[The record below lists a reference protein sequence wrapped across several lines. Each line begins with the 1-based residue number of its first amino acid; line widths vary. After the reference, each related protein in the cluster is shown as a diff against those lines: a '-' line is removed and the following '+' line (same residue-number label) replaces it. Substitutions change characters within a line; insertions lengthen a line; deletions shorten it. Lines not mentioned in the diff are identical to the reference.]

1 MLSRVAENLYW
12 IGRYLQ
18 RAENTAR
25 LVNVHSHLLMDIPPK
40 ALTGW
45 RPLIEIVGAERT
57 FAELY
62 QEPSEANV
70 IRFLLIDDRNPGS
83 VVSSLRAAREG
94 LRTTRDIMPREIWER
109 VNDAY
114 HWLKDSSERSLQ
126 RRWRRDFL
134 QRVIDM
140 NLLTLGTLVSSMSRD
155 VGYHFLSLGL
165 NLEQADM
172 TTRILDARTA
182 SLIEPLAG
190 ETLRPFESIQWMS
203 ILKSLTGYQMYRQH
217 AKRRV
222 SGAQVLCFL
231 LQDSRF
237 PRSVRF
243 CLDQCADVH
252 LKELPARPEV
262 NKELGR
268 VRKHV
273 QGADL
278 DGLISEGLSGY
289 LDNIQRNLG
298 TLHQVVHQAYF
309 HR

>member
-1 MLSRVAENLYW
+1 
-12 IGRYLQ
+12 
-18 RAENTAR
+18 
-25 LVNVHSHLLMDIPPK
+25 
-40 ALTGW
+40 
-45 RPLIEIVGAERT
+45 
-57 FAELY
+57 
-62 QEPSEANV
+62 
-70 IRFLLIDDRNPGS
+70 
-83 VVSSLRAAREG
+83 
-94 LRTTRDIMPREIWER
+94 
-109 VNDAY
+109 
-114 HWLKDSSERSLQ
+114 
-126 RRWRRDFL
+126 
-134 QRVIDM
+134 
-140 NLLTLGTLVSSMSRD
+140 
-155 VGYHFLSLGL
+155 
-165 NLEQADM
+165 
-172 TTRILDARTA
+172 
-182 SLIEPLAG
+182 
-190 ETLRPFESIQWMS
+190 MS

-222 SGAQVLCFL
+222 SGAQVLRFL

>member
-25 LVNVHSHLLMDIPPK
+25 LVNVHTHLLMDIPPK

-62 QEPSEANV
+62 SEPSEANV
-70 IRFLLIDDRNPGS
+70 VRFLLIDDRNPGS

-114 HWLKDSSERSLQ
+114 HWLRDSSERSLQ

-155 VGYHFLSLGL
+155 VGYHFLNLGL

-172 TTRILDARTA
+172 TTRILDARSAT
-182 SLIEPLAG
+182 LIQPLAG
-190 ETLRPFESIQWMS
+190 DTLRPFESIQWMS

-222 SGAQVLCFL
+222 SGTQVLRFL
-231 LQDSRF
+231 LQDERF

-243 CLDQCADVH
+243 CLDEIAEAV
-252 LKELPARPEV
+252 LPQLPLRPEV
-262 NKELGR
+262 SKELSR
-268 VRKHV
+268 VRKSV
-273 QGADL
+273 LDADL
-278 DGLISEGLSGY
+278 EGLVVNGLSQH
-289 LDNIQRNLG
+289 LDDIQRDLG
-298 TLHQVVHQAYF
+298 RLHTVMHSAYF
-309 HR
+309 SR